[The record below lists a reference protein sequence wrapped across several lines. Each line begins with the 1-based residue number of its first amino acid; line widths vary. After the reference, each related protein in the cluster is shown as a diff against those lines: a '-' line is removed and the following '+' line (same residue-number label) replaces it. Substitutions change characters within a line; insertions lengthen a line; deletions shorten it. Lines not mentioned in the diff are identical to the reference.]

1 MVDRP
6 DLSTFHR
13 MELLALEAKMFPAT
27 AQRNLRQILTLAL
40 GEQRR
45 IREARGA
52 IQPRITRGT
61 R

>member
-1 MVDRP
+1 MADRP
-6 DLSTFHR
+6 DLSPFHR
-13 MELLALEAKMFPAT
+13 MEMLALEAKMFPAT
-27 AQRNLRQILTLAL
+27 AVRNLRQILTIAL

-52 IQPRITRGT
+52 IMPRTTKGT

>member
-1 MVDRP
+1 MADVQETDP
-6 DLSTFHR
+6 LSIIQV
-13 MELLALEAKMFPAT
+13 LAAESRRFPAT
-27 AQRNLRQILTLAL
+27 AQRNLRQIVTLAL

-52 IQPRITRGT
+52 IQPRITRGK